1 MEKCKHDL
9 NKQVKRE
16 ASIDSTRIEVELIII
31 LVKVF
36 ASCFSYSGQAYSL
49 YFLLVFDY
57 NERRKKSKNKV
68 NKIEATKGHRLSIEK
83 KRKKKR
89 KNTFILI

>member
-36 ASCFSYSGQAYSL
+36 ASCFSYSGQVYSL

-57 NERRKKSKNKV
+57 NERRKKKQN
-68 NKIEATKGHRLSIEK
+68 
-83 KRKKKR
+83 
-89 KNTFILI
+89 

>member
-49 YFLLVFDY
+49 YCLLVFDY
-57 NERRKKSKNKV
+57 NER
-68 NKIEATKGHRLSIEK
+68 
-83 KRKKKR
+83 KKK
-89 KNTFILI
+89 KAKIK